1 VANKLSYTPRPIPHS
16 LNPYSAEL
24 LELNRAFFTD
34 PERRPQF
41 VVLGVNSIDNRWLST
56 GLDGPALTAIANNY
70 SYRNRGDR
78 GSLVLEE
85 KAGSQAN
92 AKETVIWQRDFT
104 LNPNRPRT
112 ELLELP
118 KDLPPGTSFSLK
130 FEPTLRYKLLK
141 SLYRPPFVTRLF
153 VRYADGYEEKY
164 RLVPSAAEQMP
175 LVPIPR
181 DEDALLEYIQAKT
194 KPVDLSISDRDTPVA
209 MKVILKWKAAGNAPP
224 ISRYFKS
231 IQITLQAPDQS

>member
-1 VANKLSYTPRPIPHS
+1 MIA
-16 LNPYSAEL
+16 A
-24 LELNRAFFTD
+24 
-34 PERRPQF
+34 
-41 VVLGVNSIDNRWLST
+41 RWCS
-56 GLDGPALTAIANNY
+56 
-70 SYRNRGDR
+70 
-78 GSLVLEE
+78 EE
-85 KAGSQAN
+85 KAGPQAN
-92 AKETVIWQRDFT
+92 ANETVIWQHDFT
-104 LNPNRPRT
+104 LNPNRPCT

-231 IQITLQAPDQS
+231 IQITLQAPQQGSWDGLA

>member
-1 VANKLSYTPRPIPHS
+1 M
-16 LNPYSAEL
+16 
-24 LELNRAFFTD
+24 
-34 PERRPQF
+34 
-41 VVLGVNSIDNRWLST
+41 NSIDNRWPST

-70 SYRNRGDR
+70 SYRRKGNL
-78 GSLVLEE
+78 GSLILEE
-85 KAGSQAN
+85 RPVSTFSKP
-92 AKETVIWQRDFT
+92 ETTIWQRDFS
-104 LNPNRPRT
+104 LSVNRPRT

-118 KDLPPGTSFSLK
+118 TNLPPGTSFSLK

-141 SLYRPPFVTRLF
+141 TLYRPPFVTRLM

-181 DEDALLEYIQAKT
+181 NEDALLQYIEAKT
-194 KPVDLSISDRDTPVA
+194 KPIELTISDRDTPVA

-231 IQITLQAPDQS
+231 IQITLQAPKQG